1 MAMDFRCLIFD
12 VDGTLVSNTAL
23 IVELY
28 QELFLK
34 YKQVKISPEE
44 VIGMFG
50 PPDERIIGEHLPN
63 DKDEAMQYFL
73 EQYEQRHPETG
84 YFSRQ
89 ELDALREKGYQL
101 AIFTGK
107 GRLSLDITLKKLH
120 LDDYF
125 DFIVSG
131 TDVAQSKPFPDGLL
145 KIIDALKMPKEKFL
159 FIGDSPLDVTAARK
173 AEVSVVGAMWG
184 SVEKR
189 KLRAVDP
196 DYLFEEP
203 AALLRWLKNPT
214 PWF

>member
-1 MAMDFRCLIFD
+1 MDFRCLIFD